1 MKNKIFASFFFL
13 VILFFSGCGYK
24 PTSTIAKKT
33 IGEKIY
39 IDVKI
44 DIHNLNNS
52 ILIKDALINV
62 LSSKLD
68 VQIVTDRSLADT
80 TIYGE
85 LQSISETVL
94 ESDVAGYSKMY
105 RETVTVFISYIGIDK
120 KTRNFTVSNYYDFVV
135 SDDSVVTQSKKEEAI
150 KLAINKALSDVF
162 SKIAIHSL

>member
-120 KTRNFTVSNYYDFVV
+120 KN
-135 SDDSVVTQSKKEEAI
+135 
-150 KLAINKALSDVF
+150 
-162 SKIAIHSL
+162 